1 MVIRHPL
8 VVDHYKSITLQT
20 SKQTFFYLLCTSNV
34 RPKEIPESINFKYWD
49 SFLVYDPHA
58 SSYKTAKS
66 MCASFTQFNALILF
80 ISLNSRH
87 PKPSCMSGI
96 VSCRP

>member
-20 SKQTFFYLLCTSNV
+20 SKQTLFYLLCTSNV
-34 RPKEIPESINFKYWD
+34 RPREIPESINFKYWD

-58 SSYKTAKS
+58 SSYKTA
-66 MCASFTQFNALILF
+66 
-80 ISLNSRH
+80 
-87 PKPSCMSGI
+87 
-96 VSCRP
+96 